1 MVWADSEHTIRWQ
14 PGERLDHLFEDLC
27 DRTQRSDVHRG
38 RLAVDADDT
47 TLTHD
52 QLDARANQLARQ
64 LLARGARSGDRIGLL
79 FDHAVHSYIGML
91 AVLKI
96 NAAYVPLDV
105 GFPADR
111 VSFIVDDAD
120 VGMVLSLSH
129 LRDRVGHLPVTLVCV
144 DEVAAQIAAR
154 DDHRLTNAEQGDPV
168 DELAYVIYTSG
179 STGRPKGVAVEHAS
193 ICNFIRVAAE
203 VYGIQPSDRVYQGM
217 TIAFDFSVEE
227 IWVPLIAGATL
238 VPKPSGSSLL
248 GDELHA
254 FLQAKQI
261 TALCCVPTLLATL
274 DEDLPDLRFLLVSG
288 EACPQDLIT
297 RWYRPDRRFLN
308 VYGPTEATVTA
319 TWTSVHPD
327 RPVTIGVP
335 LPTYSAVIL
344 DPAGEQRV
352 LLPGEVGEIG
362 IAGIGLARGYLN
374 RDDLTDRAFIR
385 DFIGVQNN
393 PSGRIYRT
401 GDLGRI
407 NDDGEIE
414 YHGRIDTQVKI
425 RGYRIE
431 LTEIESVLLQVPGIA
446 QAVVDTYEP
455 DPGTVE
461 LVAYYSRRAGA
472 AEATAQQV
480 YEHLRGRLP
489 RYMVPAY
496 FEELAVIPM
505 LPSDKADRKS
515 LPPPTG
521 RRGAAGQQAHVV
533 AATATERFLA
543 DALAAVLHLPRV
555 SVDSHFF
562 DDLGA
567 SSLLMAQFCAQ
578 VRKRTDL
585 PPVSMRDVYLQPT
598 VRGLA
603 AFLEESA
610 PATAP
615 LPDGSPLV
623 GVHSAPTSR
632 SPVLCG
638 ALQLLLFLGVI
649 SLGAIVFVTGFEW
662 IRAAPA
668 MVDTYLRSFAFA
680 CATLLAACAVPI
692 LAKWVLVGRWRP
704 REIPVWS
711 LAYVRFWLVKTLIRA
726 NPLVLFVGSPLYV
739 LYLKALGAKIG
750 RGVAIFSGTVPV
762 CTDLLTIGDGTVI
775 RKDSSFTCYRAHAG
789 WIQTGRVTLGTD
801 VVVGEETTLDIQ
813 TSMGDRAQIGH
824 ASSLHAGH
832 AVPEGQSWHGSPA
845 QRTDVDYRTVAAARC
860 GTLRRVLYS
869 LGQSLTGLLLVGPL
883 ALAIMVTL
891 LVKVPLLAGLLGP
904 GQSLTTWTFYRTALV
919 ISLVLFFGIMLLGL
933 AAVATIPRLLN
944 LAIKPDTV
952 YPLYGIH
959 YWVQGTIGRLTNSK
973 FFMRLFGDSSY
984 IVGYLRY
991 LGYDLSRVEQTGSN
1005 VGNELK
1011 HDSPYRCFVGTGTML
1026 SDGMSINNA
1035 DYSSTSFRVSQV
1047 SLGSRSFFGN
1057 NIAYPSEGRTGDN
1070 CLLATKVMVPID
1082 GEIREGVGLLG
1093 SPPFEIPRS
1102 VHGGS
1107 PAQGPVSGA
1116 ELSRGLAAK
1125 NRYNLATIGWYLV
1138 VRWIRFVVVVLLALT
1153 ALDLYDQLRFAV
1165 IPLAVV
1171 AALLFNVSS
1180 SVLVERAIGRF
1191 RPLRPQSCSIYDPY
1205 YWWHE
1210 RLWKLEAAVPFSGT
1224 PFKNLIWRL
1233 LGVRIGRGVFDDGC
1247 YIPEKTLVT
1256 IGDGCTLN
1264 ASSVIQ
1270 CHSQEEGI
1278 FTSDHTTIG
1287 AGCTVGINAFI
1298 HYGVTMG
1305 NGALLDADSFLM
1317 KGEQIASHTRWY
1329 GNPAH
1334 EIRAAHEMVGKGSCP
1349 RRGGVAGAR
1358 AVSSAESCLSGAG
1371 RPGLPTLHA

>member
-1 MVWADSEHTIRWQ
+1 MRHS
-14 PGERLDHLFEDLC
+14 
-27 DRTQRSDVHRG
+27 G

-47 TLTHD
+47 ALTHG
-52 QLDARANQLARQ
+52 QLDARANQLARY
-64 LLARGARSGDRIGLL
+64 LLAQGARPGDRIGLL
-79 FDHAVHSYIGML
+79 FDHAVHSYLGML

-111 VSFIVDDAD
+111 VSFIVGDAD
-120 VGMVLSLSH
+120 AGMVVSLGH
-129 LRDRVGHLPVTLVCV
+129 LRDRVGHLPVTLLCV
-144 DEVAAQIAAR
+144 DEAAAQISACP
-154 DDHRLTNAEQGDPV
+154 DQRLTAAERGEPV
-168 DELAYVIYTSG
+168 DELAYVVYTSG

-193 ICNFIRVAAE
+193 ICNFVRVAAE
-203 VYGIQPSDRVYQGM
+203 VYGIQPRDRVYQGM

-227 IWVPLIAGATL
+227 IWVPLIVGATL

-254 FLQAKQI
+254 FIHAKQI

-274 DEDLPDLRFLLVSG
+274 DEDLPGLRFLLVSG

-297 RWYRPDRRFLN
+297 RWHRPDRRFLN

-327 RPVTIGVP
+327 RPVTIGVA
-335 LPTYSAVIL
+335 LPTYSTVIL

-352 LLPGEVGEIG
+352 LAPGEVGEIG

-374 RDDLTDRAFIR
+374 RDDLTDRVFIR
-385 DFIGVQNN
+385 DFIGIPNN

-407 NDDGEIE
+407 NGGGEIE

-455 DPGTVE
+455 EPGTVE
-461 LVAYYSRRAGA
+461 LVAYYSPRAG
-472 AEATAQQV
+472 TADVDQQQI
-480 YEHLRGRLP
+480 YEYLRRRLP

-496 FEELAVIPM
+496 LEELAVIPA
-505 LPSDKADRKS
+505 LPSDKADRHN
-515 LPPPTG
+515 LPTPTG
-521 RRGAAGQQAHVV
+521 RRGTVEQHPHVI
-533 AATATERFLA
+533 AATATESFLA
-543 DALAAVLHLPRV
+543 DALAGVLRLEQV

-578 VRKRTDL
+578 VRTRTDL
-585 PPVSMRDVYLQPT
+585 PPVSMKDVYLQPT
-598 VRGLA
+598 IHSLA
-603 AFLEESA
+603 AQLEEMA
-610 PATAP
+610 PAAAP
-615 LPDGSPLV
+615 MPAATVPQAKPDTV
-623 GVHSAPTSR
+623 ASA

-638 ALQLLLFLGVI
+638 ALQLLLFLAGI
-649 SLGAIVFVTGFEW
+649 SVGALVFVTGFEW
-662 IRAAPA
+662 IRAASELI
-668 MVDTYLRSFAFA
+668 DTYLRSLVFG
-680 CATLLAACAVPI
+680 CVTVLATCTVSI
-692 LAKWVLVGRWRP
+692 LAKWALIGRWTP
-704 REIPVWS
+704 HEIHVWS
-711 LAYVRFWLVKTLIRA
+711 LAYVRFWLVKTLIRT

-739 LYLKALGAKIG
+739 LYLKALGARIG
-750 RGVAIFSGTVPV
+750 RGVAIFSATVPV

-789 WIQTGRVTLGTD
+789 RIQTGPVTLGKE
-801 VVVGEETTLDIQ
+801 VIVGEETTLDIQ

-824 ASSLHAGH
+824 ASSLHAGQ
-832 AVPEGQSWHGSPA
+832 AVPQGQSWHGSPA
-845 QRTDVDYRTVAAARC
+845 RRTDVNYQTVAAARC
-860 GTLRRVLYS
+860 GTPRRVLYS
-869 LGQSLTGLLLVGPL
+869 LGQALTGLLLAAPL
-883 ALAIMVTL
+883 ALAIVVTL
-891 LVKVPLLAGLLGP
+891 AIKVPLLAGLLGP
-904 GQSLTTWTFYRTALV
+904 GQSLATWTFYRDALV
-919 ISLVLFFGIMLLGL
+919 ISLVLFFGIMLFGL
-933 AAVATIPRLLN
+933 AVVATIPRLLS
-944 LAIKPDTV
+944 LAITADRV
-952 YPLYGIH
+952 YPLYGLH
-959 YWVQGTIGRLTNSK
+959 YWIQGMIGRLTNSK
-973 FFMRLFGDSSY
+973 FYLRLFGDSSY

-991 LGYDLSRVEQTGSN
+991 LGYDLARVEQTGSN

-1011 HDSPYRCFVGTGTML
+1011 HDSPYLSFVGTGTML
-1026 SDGMSINNA
+1026 SDGVSINNA
-1035 DYSSTSFRVSQV
+1035 DYSSTSFQVSHV

-1057 NIAYPSEGRTGDN
+1057 NIAYPSQGRTGDN
-1070 CLLATKVMVPID
+1070 CLLATKAMVPID
-1082 GEIREGVGLLG
+1082 GEVREGVGLLG

-1102 VHGGS
+1102 VHS
-1107 PAQGPVSGA
+1107 ACPVPGA
-1116 ELSRGLAAK
+1116 VSAAKLPHALAAK
-1125 NRYNLATIGWYLV
+1125 NRYNLATIGWYLGMQ
-1138 VRWIRFVVVVLLALT
+1138 WIRFLAAVLLTLT
-1153 ALDLYDQLRFAV
+1153 AVDLYDQLRFTV

-1171 AALLFNVSS
+1171 AGLLFNVSY
-1180 SVLVERAIGRF
+1180 SVLVERAISGF
-1191 RPLRPQSCSIYDPY
+1191 RPLSPQSCSIYDPY

-1224 PFKNLIWRL
+1224 PFKSLIWRL

-1247 YIPEKTLVT
+1247 YIPEKTLVA

-1278 FTSDHTTIG
+1278 FKSDHTTIG
-1287 AGCTVGINAFI
+1287 AGCTVGVNAFI

-1305 NGALLDADSFLM
+1305 DRAVLDADSFLM
-1317 KGEQIASHTRWY
+1317 KGEQIAPDTRWH
-1329 GNPAH
+1329 GNPAR
-1334 EIRAAHEMVGKGSCP
+1334 EIRAAHQIRPAREIRPAGERNVDPVRP
-1349 RRGGVAGAR
+1349 RLAT
-1358 AVSSAESCLSGAG
+1358 SAITALV
-1371 RPGLPTLHA
+1371 R